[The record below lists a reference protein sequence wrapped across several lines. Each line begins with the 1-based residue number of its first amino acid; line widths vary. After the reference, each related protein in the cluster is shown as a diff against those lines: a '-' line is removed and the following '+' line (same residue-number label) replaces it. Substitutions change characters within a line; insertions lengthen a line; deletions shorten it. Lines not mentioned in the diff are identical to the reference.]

1 MKRIS
6 LDAYRGSSIYLY
18 LFEAIMKKQGLN
30 KDDFLIEHGI
40 SPSSYRRARNS
51 EQNIGIEIMTN
62 LASYFQFKLLSS
74 KEIDEMEE
82 LLNQIYDEAYYK
94 IYDNFE
100 YFFKRIQEELE
111 NKNILFPILQI
122 FKIFL
127 DMNELKL
134 KEDMIDQNMVLFEE
148 IKKYKKFL
156 TKELMVIYE
165 IINIQYMKDIP
176 EDYAVKEF
184 DNGLIYY
191 SLSSSYSFKNEFTK
205 SLYYAEKVR
214 NIFLKE
220 NNFARMHHFNL
231 TIISNYNALNNFEKG
246 YELAHSQIL
255 SLKALDRRNKDYEM
269 TIRHLVVA
277 CLGLGKYQEALKLLG
292 ERGKYTSTEIY
303 CLLIAAYYADKKKY
317 EETYKSILPSL
328 KQNIDNADDVIVI
341 EALNSLLRKKDKESL
356 SILEKCNLN
365 YNLFNIFKKIFLE

>member
-18 LFEAIMKKQGLN
+18 LFEAVMKKQGLN
-30 KDDFLIEHGI
+30 KDDFLIDHGI

-82 LLNQIYDEAYYK
+82 LFNQMYNEAYYK
-94 IYDNFE
+94 VYDNFE
-100 YFFKRIQEELE
+100 YFFKRIQEELD
-111 NKNILFPILQI
+111 NKSILFPILNL

-127 DMNELKL
+127 NHNELKL
-134 KEDMIDQNMVLFEE
+134 ISVTVEGNEELFEDL
-148 IKKYKKFL
+148 KRYKKFL
-156 TKELMVIYE
+156 TKDLEPIYE
-165 IINIQYMKDIP
+165 IVHIQYMKDIP
-176 EDYAVKEF
+176 EEYATKEF

-191 SLSSSYSFKNEFTK
+191 SLSSSYSFKKEYIK

-220 NNFARMHHFNL
+220 NNFARMHHFNNNMM
-231 TIISNYNALNNFEKG
+231 SNYNALNDFEKC

-255 SLKALDRRNKDYEM
+255 SLKALDRRNKEYEI

-277 CLGLGKYQEALKLLG
+277 CLGLGKYQEALNLLG

-303 CLLIAAYYADKKKY
+303 SLLIAAYYGDKERY
-317 EETYKSILPSL
+317 EKTYESIIPSL
-328 KQNIDNADDVIVI
+328 KQNKDNADDVVVI